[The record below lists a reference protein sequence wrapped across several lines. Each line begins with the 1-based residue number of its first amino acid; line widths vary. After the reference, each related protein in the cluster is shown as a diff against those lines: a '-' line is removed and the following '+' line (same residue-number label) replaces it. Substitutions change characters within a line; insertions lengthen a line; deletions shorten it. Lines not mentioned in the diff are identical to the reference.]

1 MLCMLGSM
9 YPVLMQKQ
17 VFVYMYVRKYVSSVN
32 AKAGFCVC

>member
-1 MLCMLGSM
+1 MLGSM

-17 VFVYMYVRKYVSSVN
+17 IFVYVRKYVSSVN

>member
-1 MLCMLGSM
+1 MLGSM

-17 VFVYMYVRKYVSSVN
+17 VFVYVRRCVSSVN